1 MREEV
6 VAMLVVIVFVVGFVL
21 LAFWVAR
28 KKRKHPGNMLRPGG
42 SAFGAN
48 KHTDPLD
55 RTDTQ

>member
-1 MREEV
+1 V

-28 KKRKHPGNMLRPGG
+28 KKRQHPGNMLRPGG

-48 KHTDPLD
+48 KHADPLD

>member
-1 MREEV
+1 
-6 VAMLVVIVFVVGFVL
+6 
-21 LAFWVAR
+21 
-28 KKRKHPGNMLRPGG
+28 MLRPGG